1 MLMNGCIKPLHLTM
15 LYVLCLFFFLSY
27 SLKNINM
34 IFKIS
39 SMNFL
44 LLYPELRNN

>member
-1 MLMNGCIKPLHLTM
+1 MLMNRCIKPLHLTM
-15 LYVLCLFFFLSY
+15 LYVLCLFFLSH
-27 SLKNINM
+27 SLKKINM

-44 LLYPELRNN
+44 